1 MTTYRISSRATLD
14 GWALQ
19 MRGAPQPMPWTLSTT
34 RREARAELRA
44 MRRRGLCSGLLID
57 VVPVVMRL
65 EPVTTRSTRGRSNR
79 TRPLPIPTARDIA

>member
-1 MTTYRISSRATLD
+1 MTTYRISPFATHD

-19 MRGAPQPMPWTLSTT
+19 MRGATQPMPWTLSTT

-44 MRRRGLCSGLLID
+44 MRRRGMCRGMLVD

-65 EPVTTRSTRGRSNR
+65 ERASARSTRGRSNR
-79 TRPLPIPTARDIA
+79 TRHLPLPSGRDIA

>member
-19 MRGAPQPMPWTLSTT
+19 MRGATQPMPWTLSTT

-44 MRRRGLCSGLLID
+44 MRRRGMCRGMLVD

-65 EPVTTRSTRGRSNR
+65 ERVTARSTRGRSNR
-79 TRPLPIPTARDIA
+79 TRPLPMPTAREIA